1 MATIKGKPNKD
12 DLLNGTS
19 DNDTITA
26 YSGNDVL
33 NGLEGNDTLNG
44 GLGND
49 KLFGNDGADIL
60 NGEGGHDILSGGAGK
75 DKLYGNDGNDLI
87 SGGTAADTLSG
98 GKGMDILRGG
108 SGNDTIWGGA
118 GIDTVD
124 YSDAKGSV
132 TVNLVTGNASGNLG
146 NDIITTTENIIG
158 SDYADNLTAASN
170 ISIVYGGK
178 GNDTIFADSK
188 KVTIYGGDGSDTITI
203 DGVSG
208 ADGGFSIIDAGER
221 FDIIKYQNED
231 SYSQILGFE
240 IGQDKI
246 DLSALA
252 IQASALNFSSPLA
265 GGTLIESNI
274 SDLKIHVFAT
284 NSNPITQADIVGL
297 G

>member
-1 MATIKGKPNKD
+1 MAIIKGEPNKD
-12 DLLNGTS
+12 DVLNGTLN
-19 DNDTITA
+19 NDTITG

-33 NGLEGNDTLNG
+33 NGLAGNDTLNG

-98 GKGMDILRGG
+98 GKGIDVLRGG

-118 GIDTVD
+118 DIDTVD

-132 TVNLVTGNASGNLG
+132 TVNLVTGTASGNLG
-146 NDIITTTENIIG
+146 TDTITTTENIIG
-158 SDYADNLTAASN
+158 GDFADNLTASSN

-188 KVTIYGGDGSDTITI
+188 KVTIYGGDGTDTITI

-208 ADGGFSIIDAGER
+208 ADGGFSVINAGER

-231 SYSQILGFE
+231 SYSEIVGFE
-240 IGQDKI
+240 IGLDKI

-252 IQASALNFSSPLA
+252 VQASALNFSAPLV
-265 GGTLIESNI
+265 GGTLIESDT
-274 SDLKIHVFAT
+274 SDLKIHVFTTT
-284 NSNPITQADIVGL
+284 NNPITQADIVGL